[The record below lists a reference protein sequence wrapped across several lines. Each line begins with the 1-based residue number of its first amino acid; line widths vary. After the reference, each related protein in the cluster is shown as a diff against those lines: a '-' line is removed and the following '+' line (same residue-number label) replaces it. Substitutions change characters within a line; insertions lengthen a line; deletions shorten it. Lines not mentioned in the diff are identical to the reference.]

1 MNTMPCVSPTS
12 SSTEGFANDRS
23 DSNKYYSNYGQ
34 GAYTTCSPSLVNWS
48 PCRPASI
55 QTIVPAVA
63 AQHHLFF
70 HPQEQPSVSGNL
82 KTPMHISPDELVT
95 RSMDGQGHYDN
106 SVFQHSF
113 WLNRWDS
120 GSLQCST
127 TMERPIQDE
136 FKAIDASVF
145 QHRSSPVSFME
156 GSMVGPNVIPELSVV
171 PELGQ
176 HTLSATGSPLQE
188 EDKRRKPYS
197 ALIHEALKQADDHT
211 MTLRELYKW
220 FRDHT
225 DKIKGEGDTGWQNS
239 IRHNLSMN
247 KVSNFPKATCIL
259 FRCYC
264 DPPAK
269 PIWKTARHTS
279 IFASITHYLINAFK
293 KVEAGLS
300 KWTLDPNYINKI
312 QPTTQFRSGNQTG
325 SQKGPSRLRNAHNG
339 GSGRRKGTS
348 LEDTTSHRK
357 RNRHAPSTSG

>member
-1 MNTMPCVSPTS
+1 MNTMPCVPETS

-23 DSNKYYSNYGQ
+23 DSYKYNSNYGQ
-34 GAYTTCSPSLVNWS
+34 GAYTACSPSLVNWS
-48 PCRPASI
+48 PCRPAST

-82 KTPMHISPDELVT
+82 KIPMHISPDELVT

-106 SVFQHSF
+106 SVFQQSF

-127 TMERPIQDE
+127 MMERPTQDE

-156 GSMVGPNVIPELSVV
+156 GSVVGPNVIPELSVV

-176 HTLSATGSPLQE
+176 HTFSATGSPLQE
-188 EDKRRKPYS
+188 KVKPGKPYS

-225 DKIKGEGDTGWQNS
+225 DKIKREGDTGWQNS

-247 KVSNFPKATCIL
+247 K
-259 FRCYC
+259 
-264 DPPAK
+264 
-269 PIWKTARHTS
+269 
-279 IFASITHYLINAFK
+279 AFK

-300 KWTLDPNYINKI
+300 KWTLDPDYINKI
-312 QPTTQFRSGNQTG
+312 QPTTQFRSGNRTG
-325 SQKGPSRLRNAHNG
+325 SQKSPSRLRRAHNG
-339 GSGRRKGTS
+339 GLRRRKDTS
-348 LEDTTSHRK
+348 PENTTPHRK
-357 RNRHAPSTSG
+357 RNRQAPTTGG